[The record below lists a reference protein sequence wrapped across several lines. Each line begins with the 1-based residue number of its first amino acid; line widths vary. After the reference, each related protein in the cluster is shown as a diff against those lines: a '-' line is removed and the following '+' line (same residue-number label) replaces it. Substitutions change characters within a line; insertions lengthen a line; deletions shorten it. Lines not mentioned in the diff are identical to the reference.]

1 MLGAIF
7 GDIVGS
13 IYEFKEIPKG
23 KFLLL
28 NPKAYF
34 TDDTVLTIAI
44 AEFLLTSE
52 NLSIENLSTENLTNI
67 LQRYGRK
74 YRNCGFGANFRKWMM
89 SSTPQPYNSWGNGSA
104 MRVSPVG
111 FFYSTE
117 EEVLQVAEQTAKI
130 THNHPEGIKGA
141 QATALAVFL
150 ARNNKYSKK
159 EILEYLE
166 HRFKYDLHTSLQ
178 LQKNKPKI
186 NSKQE
191 EKISLAKN
199 FDVSC
204 QKTVPLAIRAFFESQ
219 SFPDTIRKA
228 VSIGGDTD
236 TIACIAGAIA
246 ESFYGIPKP
255 IINYTRNKLPLEFIA
270 VIDKFQRK
278 IQIKNRKN
286 IK

>member
-159 EILEYLE
+159 KFLNISNIVSNTIFTPHYNY
-166 HRFKYDLHTSLQ
+166 R
-178 LQKNKPKI
+178 KI
-186 NSKQE
+186 NQKSIQNKKKRLVLL
-191 EKISLAKN
+191 KILMLAAKKLYLW
-199 FDVSC
+199 
-204 QKTVPLAIRAFFESQ
+204 QFEP
-219 SFPDTIRKA
+219 F
-228 VSIGGDTD
+228 
-236 TIACIAGAIA
+236 
-246 ESFYGIPKP
+246 
-255 IINYTRNKLPLEFIA
+255 
-270 VIDKFQRK
+270 
-278 IQIKNRKN
+278 
-286 IK
+286 